1 MLRER
6 AKRTR
11 ELLMASTKA
20 EKARQAAQQ
29 AGSNP
34 YVRRFIEDEEL
45 RTSVKE
51 AFDAAKNAYQR
62 MSNGKGPVKAL
73 TDDKKVQRDLKTAA
87 ENLKEAS
94 ERIQGKRKK
103 RHPLRKLFVIAI
115 VGGALA
121 VALNEDLRKAVLD
134 RLFGAEEEFEYT
146 SQTTAAPEPTATE

>member
-1 MLRER
+1 
-6 AKRTR
+6 
-11 ELLMASTKA
+11 MASTKA
-20 EKARQAAQQ
+20 DKARQAAQQ

-34 YVRRFIEDEEL
+34 YVRRFIEDEDL
-45 RTSVKE
+45 RASVKE
-51 AFDAAKNAYQR
+51 AFDAAKHAYQR

-73 TDDKKVQRDLKTAA
+73 TDDKRVQRDLKTAA

-103 RHPLRKLFVIAI
+103 RHPFRKLFVIAI
-115 VGGALA
+115 VGGVLA
-121 VALNEDLRKAVLD
+121 IALNEDLRKSVLD

>member
-1 MLRER
+1 
-6 AKRTR
+6 
-11 ELLMASTKA
+11 MASTKA
-20 EKARQAAQQ
+20 DKARQAAQQ

-45 RTSVKE
+45 RTSVRE
-51 AFDAAKNAYQR
+51 AFDAARHAYQR

-103 RHPLRKLFVIAI
+103 RHPFRKLFVIAI
-115 VGGALA
+115 VGGVLA
-121 VALNEDLRKAVLD
+121 IALNEDLRKSVLD

>member
-1 MLRER
+1 
-6 AKRTR
+6 
-11 ELLMASTKA
+11 MASTRA
-20 EKARQAAQQ
+20 DQARKAAQQ

-45 RTSVKE
+45 RDSVRD
-51 AFDAAKNAYQR
+51 AFDAAKHAYQR

-73 TDDKKVQRDLKTAA
+73 TEDKKVQRDLRTAA

-103 RHPLRKLFVIAI
+103 RHPFRKLFVIAI
-115 VGGALA
+115 VGAVLA
-121 VALNEDLRKAVLD
+121 IALNEDLRKAVLD

-146 SQTTAAPEPTATE
+146 SQTSAAPQATAAE